1 MKGCLIKGPALVAA
15 MEGINDKDA
24 LWAGEKAIRGR
35 GCREWLPKSTPS
47 SNLEGLFWASLEK
60 VWLGMRHVCRALLT
74 EDCPME
80 LVWICLDARDFVRF
94 VFYMAAR
101 KRDVLKRCVVLRGVM
116 LPGRGLGCWRVHT
129 TLFHPMDLD
138 VQKT

>member
-35 GCREWLPKSTPS
+35 GASEEHSLLQPWS
-47 SNLEGLFWASLEK
+47 LFWASLEK

-80 LVWICLDARDFVRF
+80 LVWICLAVRDLVRS
-94 VFYMAAR
+94 M
-101 KRDVLKRCVVLRGVM
+101 KNSL
-116 LPGRGLGCWRVHT
+116 LGASY
-129 TLFHPMDLD
+129 
-138 VQKT
+138 